1 MQTFLA
7 KCFVLSVVA
16 GGFVFTGDVAWLHHW
31 SLRLLNT
38 NRLSANSTGANST
51 GAGSAVAQAAPTVG
65 QTSQRHGP
73 QLPVTGAGA
82 WDVPT
87 LSGPAVVQT
96 PNGLDHARLPQPVDG
111 GLRHVDLGQLQ
122 PGDRL
127 LVWIGPEAP
136 ASHHPVPMQRVVAFD
151 VIDPATGACL
161 EQQHLP
167 AMDQTRTENYAAP
180 RRVVIASSGATSLF
194 GSGFTTAIKPGRIV
208 CGEMIVIQSNPLSTA
223 QTSSSVGIKQLIGPV
238 RALAVQ
244 RP

>member
-31 SLRLLNT
+31 ILRLLNT

-51 GAGSAVAQAAPTVG
+51 VAHTAPTAG

-82 WDVPT
+82 WDVPA
-87 LSGPAVVQT
+87 LPGPAVVQT

-151 VIDPATGACL
+151 VIDP
-161 EQQHLP
+161 P